1 MDESTF
7 SLKLNGSIYTGWTEM
22 SISRSLERMSGTF
35 DVGLTGN
42 PDTTYINNQIIPGT
56 AVEVL
61 INNAPVMIGYID
73 ALKSSYDA
81 NRADLSIAGRDKA
94 SDLIDCAATVDGPFE
109 YNGQRLD
116 QILGEILKPYKIPVS
131 YLADTGSSFKRIAIQ
146 PGETAFDF
154 IERLC
159 RYRSLL
165 PISDGLGG
173 LLITKPG
180 TEKSKGKLV
189 YGQNILTGNISL
201 DNTERFSL
209 IVVKGQEEGSLDN
222 SASDVAGAEGRATD
236 PLVTRYRPKVI
247 TGENP
252 DSSLSLA
259 ERAKWELS
267 KNRARSVTAS
277 YTVQG
282 WTTDGQSDLWKINT
296 IVPVVDPVRGLSRDM
311 LIKDISLNRSASG
324 TTTRLDLVLPEAFD
338 LPAESEPDDDVLGG
352 I

>member
-1 MDESTF
+1 MADPTF
-7 SLKLNGSIYTGWTEM
+7 SIKLNGAAYTGWTEI

-35 DVGLTGN
+35 DVGLTGR
-42 PDTTYINNQIIPGT
+42 PDNTYIDNQLIPGT

-109 YNGQRLD
+109 YNGQKLD
-116 QILGEILKPYKIPVS
+116 QILGEILKPYNIPVT
-131 YLADTGSSFKRIAIQ
+131 YLADTGAAFKRIAIQ
-146 PGETAFDF
+146 PGETAFEF

-180 TEKSKGKLV
+180 TEPSKGKLV

-209 IVVKGQEEGSLDN
+209 IVVKGQEEGSSDN
-222 SASDVAGAEGRATD
+222 SASDVAGAEGRAID
-236 PLVTRYRPKVI
+236 SLVTRYRPKVI

-259 ERAKWELS
+259 ERAKWEVS
-267 KNRARSVTAS
+267 KNRARSVAAS
-277 YTVQG
+277 YKVQG
-282 WTTDGQSDLWKINT
+282 WTTDGQDDLWKINT

-311 LIKDISLNRSASG
+311 LIKDVAFNRSSSG
-324 TTTRLDLVLPEAFD
+324 TTTNLELVLPEAFD

-352 I
+352 V